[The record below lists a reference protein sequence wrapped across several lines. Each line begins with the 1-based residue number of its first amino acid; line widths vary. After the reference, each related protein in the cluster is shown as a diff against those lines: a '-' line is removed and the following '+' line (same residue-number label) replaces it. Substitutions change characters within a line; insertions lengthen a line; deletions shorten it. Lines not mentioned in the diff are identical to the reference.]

1 MARNRRVLLDQSYLI
16 GPPSGNE
23 IDLSGSEDGVFSVAG
38 MSIPHFSIH
47 IMTKNLEG
55 SLEIPAIEDI

>member
-23 IDLSGSEDGVFSVAG
+23 IDLSGSEDGVFSAAG
-38 MSIPHFSIH
+38 MSIPHFSI
-47 IMTKNLEG
+47 
-55 SLEIPAIEDI
+55 

>member
-16 GPPSGNE
+16 GPPSGSE
-23 IDLSGSEDGVFSVAG
+23 IDLSGSEDGVFSAAG

-47 IMTKNLEG
+47 IKNLEG
-55 SLEIPAIEDI
+55 SLELPAIEDI